1 MISSDAFLIDAFS
14 LDRACMK
21 GKRFGTMKGYVIN
34 LDRSVER
41 LTLFRERAAKVGLN
55 FERFPA
61 VDGKQ
66 LSDDVV
72 SLWQQRSK
80 IWEPLLPTEVAC
92 FLSHRGVW
100 QKIASGAD
108 PWAIVVE
115 DDVVFSP
122 DAGEVLSSPDW
133 FPKGFHVL
141 KFETMGNRVE
151 LSGRVYARKGGY
163 KLRRLKD
170 DHIGAAGYILDRES
184 ARFLVDWTRD
194 RCEPADKLL
203 FHPSQ
208 LSSAGYPILQM
219 TPALCMQ
226 DFHLLTKQELQA
238 TTSSIGPVLNRRRSR
253 VPRDRRPSVRL
264 RRALGRI
271 LRDIGRFGLRL
282 MGLSVFEKI
291 GVPSYP
297 PRR

>member
-1 MISSDAFLIDAFS
+1 
-14 LDRACMK
+14 
-21 GKRFGTMKGYVIN
+21 MKGYVIN

-41 LTLFRERAAKVGLN
+41 LTLFRERAARVGLN

-61 VDGKQ
+61 IDGKQ

-72 SLWQQRSK
+72 DFWQQRSR
-80 IWEPLLPTEVAC
+80 IWGPLLPTEVAC

-100 QKIASGAD
+100 QKIASGSD
-108 PWAIVVE
+108 PWAMVVE

-122 DAGEVLSSPDW
+122 DAGEVLSSSDW
-133 FPKGFHVL
+133 FPQGSHVV

-151 LSGRVYARKGGY
+151 LSARVYARKDGY

-184 ARFLVDWTRD
+184 AQFLVEWTRD

-226 DFHLLTKQELQA
+226 DFHLLTKQELQVA
-238 TTSSIGPVLNRRRSR
+238 TSSIGPILNRRQGQP
-253 VPRDRRPSVRL
+253 PRDRRMGSRL
-264 RRALGRI
+264 VRALRRI
-271 LRDIGRFGLRL
+271 LRDVGRIGLRL
-282 MGLSVFEKI
+282 SGISVFEKI
-291 GVPSYP
+291 RVPSYP
-297 PRR
+297 PQR